1 MGSGCAIGTVTSAA
15 AGCRDMALPSLT
27 KDPKLE
33 RAVRMQDGP
42 AVVIGAELLQYAGD
56 VDVRSAATG
65 AFERGGARLPI
76 PGDGGAGR
84 RVRRAQR
91 GFFVLGLGSAVAF
104 RASPLPAPGTGRG
117 SVGSE
122 CPDLDRK
129 STRLNSSH

>member
-42 AVVIGAELLQYAGD
+42 AVVIGAALLQYAGD
-56 VDVRSAATG
+56 VADRSAATG

-76 PGDGGAGR
+76 
-84 RVRRAQR
+84 Q
-91 GFFVLGLGSAVAF
+91 LG
-104 RASPLPAPGTGRG
+104 RASGRARVWQYVEVAVGTG
-117 SVGSE
+117 VE
-122 CPDLDRK
+122 Q
-129 STRLNSSH
+129 

>member
-84 RVRRAQR
+84 RVRRAQDR
-91 GFFVLGLGSAVAF
+91 ESVGVGKS
-104 RASPLPAPGTGRG
+104 G
-117 SVGSE
+117 SVRVGYGG
-122 CPDLDRK
+122 RRIIK
-129 STRLNSSH
+129 KN